1 MSRVVCLHLN
11 VIAANYSKE
20 GKKKEESSE
29 GGRPPRT
36 LASGERA
43 SEQWIVKISTLER
56 RRRTSPPHEL
66 MIGRFP

>member
-29 GGRPPRT
+29 GGREAAAHSPP
-36 LASGERA
+36 ANERA
-43 SEQWIVKISTLER
+43 VDRENFHS
-56 RRRTSPPHEL
+56 
-66 MIGRFP
+66 